1 MSTPFKMNGWPE
13 HDIKADKRVS
23 PGYIPDPKEMDRKR
37 REEAAKKEKKKTT
50 VEKSLEKL
58 KQNID
63 NLTKK
68 GGKIAEKLL
77 IIKKNKPSPKPESKK
92 IPKKTKP
99 TPVLNPWTPVGPEYD
114 M

>member
-13 HDIKADKRVS
+13 HDIKADKPY

-37 REEAAKKEKKKTT
+37 REEAAKKEEKKTT
-50 VEKSLEKL
+50 AEKSLEKL
-58 KQNID
+58 SKNISD
-63 NLTKK
+63 LREK
-68 GGKIAEKLL
+68 GGKAVEKLL

-92 IPKKTKP
+92 IPENPK
-99 TPVLNPWTPVGPEYD
+99 PVLNPWTPVGPEYD